1 MAAAGSTRM
10 VPVPGLAVAVEV
22 HPGTDP
28 VVVDSVRTST
38 APVVAAAVVESS
50 RDASAA
56 EFSGRNTHG

>member
-10 VPVPGLAVAVEV
+10 VPVPGLAVAVEA

-28 VVVDSVRTST
+28 VVADSVRTST
-38 APVVAAAVVESS
+38 APAAAVVVESS